1 MIRQVVNSHDSKP
14 GEPEDTEG
22 RLESEGMR
30 ISQINNVKKYN
41 E

>member
-1 MIRQVVNSHDSKP
+1 MNSHDSKP

-22 RLESEGMR
+22 RLESRGDEFN
-30 ISQINNVKKYN
+30 QINNVKKCN